1 MPPVPTHIAGTSTSA
16 PWAIRRR
23 LGRAQRGVLAAV
35 LTSAALV
42 VAGCGSGHPR
52 TEVLRSTSPITSDI
66 YLRITGPGGAAYYV
80 AQRFSAGDAF
90 SRFRFHETAGSDGV
104 FLPPTLRERKLC
116 SATHRIRS
124 GDALQLQKWRGRTLA
139 ITIYG
144 RRVSR
149 IYCAVLTGGLYLGP
163 S

>member
-1 MPPVPTHIAGTSTSA
+1 MLPVPRHVPDASTSA
-16 PWAIRRR
+16 SWAIRRR
-23 LGRAQRGVLAAV
+23 LGRAQRAVLAAV
-35 LTSAALV
+35 LTSAAFVL
-42 VAGCGSGHPR
+42 AGCGSGHPR

-66 YLRITGPGGAAYYV
+66 YLRITGPGGAVYYV

-90 SRFRFHETAGSDGV
+90 SRFRFHKTASSDGV
-104 FLPPTLRERKLC
+104 FLPPPLRERKLC

-124 GDALQLQKWRGRTLA
+124 GDAPQLQKWRGRTLA

-144 RRVSR
+144 RKVSR
-149 IYCAVLTGGLYLGP
+149 IYCAVLTGSLYLGP